1 MKTEGQRMPQ
11 RQRTL
16 ICDSV
21 TSLGCIV
28 LVLQTAVLLED
39 HY

>member
-1 MKTEGQRMPQ
+1 MKTEGQRVPQ

-21 TSLGCIV
+21 TSLGYEV
-28 LVLQTAVLLED
+28 LVR
-39 HY
+39 